1 VVDPDPV
8 ELAVDPLPVV
18 EELFEPVVDVD
29 PDPDEPVVAVP
40 LVPEDA
46 VEPCVEADPDPV
58 ELAVDPLPVAEELFD
73 AEVDADPE
81 PDKPA
86 VVVPLVPD
94 EAVEPCVEA
103 DPEPV
108 ELAVDPL
115 PFAVE
120 LFDVEVDVE
129 PEFAELAF
137 AVVLVPEDAV
147 GFCVEVDP
155 ELEEPALD
163 PFPAVDVE
171 FELLPLDC
179 DPEPFIARTACHQ
192 FSTEEF
198 VVPPVLLDGVVEPAG
213 VSELGFVFAEVFDAL
228 WVLAVPPLTLGWTLI
243 AGWISIAGC
252 TLMIAVAT
260 ALVEFRSWPCLP
272 DDIGVG
278 LVARVWLAV
287 LSWPADF
294 AWWTGC
300 MCT

>member
-1 VVDPDPV
+1 M
-8 ELAVDPLPVV
+8 
-18 EELFEPVVDVD
+18 
-29 PDPDEPVVAVP
+29 
-40 LVPEDA
+40 
-46 VEPCVEADPDPV
+46 VEADPEPV

-73 AEVDADPE
+73 AEVDADPVLDE
-81 PDKPA
+81 PV

-94 EAVEPCVEA
+94 EVVEPCVEA

-115 PFAVE
+115 PVAVE

-147 GFCVEVDP
+147 ELGVEFDP

-163 PFPAVDVE
+163 PLPAVVVE
-171 FELLPLDC
+171 VELLPLDC
-179 DPEPFIARTACHQ
+179 DPELFIARTACHQ

-198 VVPPVLLDGVVEPAG
+198 VVLPVLVDGVVVPAG
-213 VSELGFVFAEVFDAL
+213 VSELGLVFAEVFDAL

-243 AGWISIAGC
+243 AGWMSIAGC

-260 ALVEFRSWPCLP
+260 ALLEFRSCERPP
-272 DDIGVG
+272 DAIRVGVT
-278 LVARVWLAV
+278 ACVWLAAF
-287 LSWPADF
+287 SWLAGF

-300 MCT
+300 VCT